1 MWLIE
6 SGNSSHMT
14 GRKKLFHYLDDSI
27 VHKVRLGDD
36 KEFEVLR
43 KKSVAVQVQGDQRKL
58 IHGVKYVPNLA
69 HNLLSVGQLLDSGY
83 QAIFSGKSCLIHNAN
98 SGKVLMKVCRNN
110 NNLFPIEFGKESQ
123 QDSVNEAVV
132 DKKEMSI
139 LWHRR
144 FGHLDSKSLFLLNQK
159 QMVKGLPRM
168 VKVNGCEA
176 YIYGK
181 SAREVF

>member
-69 HNLLSVGQLLDSGY
+69 HNLLSVGQLVENRY
-83 QAIFSGKSCLIHNAN
+83 QVMFTGKSCLIQD
-98 SGKVLMKVCRNN
+98 GKLGDVLMEVCKTS
-110 NNLFPIEFGKESQ
+110 NNLFPVEFSEKLQ
-123 QDSVNEAVV
+123 QDSVNKVV
-132 DKKEMSI
+132 MNK
-139 LWHRR
+139 
-144 FGHLDSKSLFLLNQK
+144 
-159 QMVKGLPRM
+159 
-168 VKVNGCEA
+168 
-176 YIYGK
+176 
-181 SAREVF
+181 